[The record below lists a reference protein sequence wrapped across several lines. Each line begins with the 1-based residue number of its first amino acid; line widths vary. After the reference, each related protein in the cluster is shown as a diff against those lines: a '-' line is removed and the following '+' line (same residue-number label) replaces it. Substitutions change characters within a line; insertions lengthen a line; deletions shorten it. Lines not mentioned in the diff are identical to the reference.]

1 MEIIGWIGTTLVI
14 VAYYPQIHHLYVEKC
29 AWGISISTW
38 FIWLGAGALL
48 LVYASLREDFLFVV
62 VQVINMAAI
71 AATIALAR
79 RSNNICPYH
88 LQLAQSYQRQRRPT
102 RCTYGQ

>member
-1 MEIIGWIGTTLVI
+1 MEIIGWIGTILVI

-71 AATIALAR
+71 AATIFLVR
-79 RSNNICPYH
+79 RSNTICPYH
-88 LQLAQSYQRQRRPT
+88 FQLAQSYRR
-102 RCTYGQ
+102 